1 MRGIKRING
10 ERVTQK
16 LPMTPNVLHK
26 MQCYLHLD
34 YSFASTFCAA
44 CLVTF
49 FSFFRKS
56 NLLPPST
63 TEFDTKRH
71 LRKCDVRW
79 FLWGIILVVR
89 WSKTIQYRDRTLLV
103 PVPTIAHSSLCPWS
117 AATRAFKLAGIY
129 QRNKSASE
137 PAFTT

>member
-1 MRGIKRING
+1 MFFTKCNAIYILTTR
-10 ERVTQK
+10 
-16 LPMTPNVLHK
+16 LTPPFGRHVWSH
-26 MQCYLHLD
+26 
-34 YSFASTFCAA
+34 
-44 CLVTF
+44 F

-117 AATRAFKLAGIY
+117 AVTRAFKLASIY

-137 PAFTT
+137 PAFTYLGRCP